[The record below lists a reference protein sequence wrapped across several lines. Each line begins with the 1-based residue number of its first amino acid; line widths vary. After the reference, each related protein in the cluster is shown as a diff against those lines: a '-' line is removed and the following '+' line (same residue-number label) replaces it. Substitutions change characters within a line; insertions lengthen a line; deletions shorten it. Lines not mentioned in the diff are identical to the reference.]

1 MLFNWYLKLLVKI
14 MRRVTAL
21 KWRWVMDDWQ
31 MAKSVAEIITA
42 VSVQH
47 PIKIHSSASKF
58 FTGIKKWFWFK
69 IYNINNVGN
78 TMYSCGNTE
87 IKLLLLISFLLDTSR
102 GSRNSRLC
110 FVSVQSSDEDHSL
123 WPAACCQLSSS
134 LPTISRRLSQS
145 S

>member
-1 MLFNWYLKLLVKI
+1 MSFNWYLNLLVKT
-14 MRRVTAL
+14 MRRDTAL
-21 KWRWVMDDWQ
+21 KWRWIMDGWQ
-31 MAKSVAEIITA
+31 MAKYLPTNC

-58 FTGIKKWFWFK
+58 FTGKKQWFWFK

-78 TMYSCGNTE
+78 TMYSPGNTE
-87 IKLLLLISFLLDTSR
+87 IKLLLLFISFFLDTSR
-102 GSRNSRLC
+102 RSRNSCLC
-110 FVSVQSSDEDHSL
+110 FVSVQSSDEDHSG